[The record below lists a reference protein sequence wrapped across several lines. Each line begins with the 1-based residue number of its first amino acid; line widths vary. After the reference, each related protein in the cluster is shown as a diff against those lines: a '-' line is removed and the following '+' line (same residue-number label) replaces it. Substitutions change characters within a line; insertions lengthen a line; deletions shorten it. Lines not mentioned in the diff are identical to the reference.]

1 MGMASLNIDILGMKF
16 SNPIFTAAGP
26 GAKDGE
32 LCVKAVQ
39 GGAGGIVTKTKYRV
53 MVRVTKRTMGSER
66 V

>member
-32 LCVKAVQ
+32 LCV
-39 GGAGGIVTKTKYRV
+39 TKLSYLLPESFKL
-53 MVRVTKRTMGSER
+53 
-66 V
+66 